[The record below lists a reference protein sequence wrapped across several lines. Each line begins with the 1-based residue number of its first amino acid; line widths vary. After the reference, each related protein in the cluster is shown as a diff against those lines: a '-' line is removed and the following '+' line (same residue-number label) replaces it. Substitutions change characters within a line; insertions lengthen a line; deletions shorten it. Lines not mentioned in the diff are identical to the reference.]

1 MPRYFMH
8 LIDSAD
14 ILLDP
19 DGIEMSAEAVPANAL
34 WAARDCMAGD
44 VMNGRLDLQYR
55 IEVQDKRGQVVHC
68 LEFADA
74 LDIDGAR

>member
-8 LIDSAD
+8 LIDSTD

-19 DGIEMSAEAVPANAL
+19 EGMEMLAEAIPAKAL
-34 WAARDCMAGD
+34 FAARDCMAGD
-44 VMNGRLDLQYR
+44 VKDGRLDLHYR
-55 IEVQDKRGQVVHC
+55 IEVRDEGGQVVHC

-74 LDIDGAR
+74 LEIAGAR